1 MKSTSPFSMTLMTFS
16 FQTFNCHHKSG
27 TGFRRSKSGFIN
39 PPFIHP
45 AKPAFSDETI
55 RPEILCSS
63 LQITQRE
70 RLQVITYSLTVWKKH
85 EQHLQVFRHRDPF
98 DD

>member
-1 MKSTSPFSMTLMTFS
+1 MTLMTFS

-27 TGFRRSKSGFIN
+27 TGFGRSKSGFIN

-70 RLQVITYSLTVWKKH
+70 RLQVISDRKTFI
-85 EQHLQVFRHRDPF
+85 FRHF
-98 DD
+98 